1 MLITDFILLI
11 LFNIDLVRANKCRFM
26 ANIRAKKCNFAMN
39 TRAKKCNSIVFTRAK
54 NVDMKRNILS
64 KLIEWK
70 NKKNR
75 KPLIVNGA
83 RQVGKTFIL
92 KEFGSCYYEKMA
104 YVNCDKN
111 KMLEKIFAQ
120 DYNISRILLS
130 LSAILH
136 INIEPENTLIIF
148 DEIQESPTILNS
160 LKYFCEDAPQ
170 YHVVVA
176 GSLLGISLHRN
187 TSFPVGKVDMM
198 KMYPMTF
205 DEFLMAIGEQ
215 PLVDVLATRDF
226 SIIDS
231 LSIRL
236 IDCLRQYYYVG
247 GMPAAVAEFA
257 ETRNLEE
264 VRNIQKQILFDY
276 RRDFSK
282 HAPVQEVP
290 RINMVWD
297 SIPAQLAKENKK
309 FIFGALKKG
318 ARASEFEI
326 AIQWLLDAGLIYQIN
341 RISTPSIPLK
351 FYEEMSVF
359 KLFVLDIGLMGAMS
373 DAPAES
379 VIVADTLFKEYKGAF
394 TELFVLTQL
403 ITEDLPIY
411 YYSSNDSRVEIDLV
425 VQKGATVIPIEIKAE
440 ENVHAKSLRTFIG
453 KHPELKGL
461 RISMM
466 PYQDQEWMENRPLYA
481 VGNWV

>member
-1 MLITDFILLI
+1 VRKNVSLQQILVQI
-11 LFNIDLVRANKCRFM
+11 
-26 ANIRAKKCNFAMN
+26 
-39 TRAKKCNSIVFTRAK
+39 
-54 NVDMKRNILS
+54 NVDMKRKILS

-83 RQVGKTFIL
+83 RQVGKTYIL
-92 KEFGSCYYEKMA
+92 KEFGSHYYEKMA

-111 KMLEKIFAQ
+111 KTLDKIFSQ

-136 INIEPENTLIIF
+136 VNIEPENTLIIF
-148 DEIQESPTILNS
+148 DEIQENPTVLNS
-160 LKYFCEDAPQ
+160 LKYFCEDASQ
-170 YHVVVA
+170 YHVAVA
-176 GSLLGISLHRN
+176 GSLLGISLHRD
-187 TSFPVGKVDMM
+187 TSFPVGKVDMI

-205 DEFLMAIGEQ
+205 DEFLMAIDEQ
-215 PLVDVLATRDF
+215 PLVDVLASKDF

-231 LSIRL
+231 LSVRL
-236 IDCLRQYYYVG
+236 IDRLRQYYYVG

-257 ETRNLEE
+257 LTKNLEE

-282 HAPVQEVP
+282 HAPIQEVP

-309 FIFGALKKG
+309 FIFGVLKKG

-341 RISTPSIPLK
+341 RITTPSIPLK

-373 DAPAES
+373 DAES
-379 VIVADTLFKEYKGAF
+379 IIVADTLFKEYKGAF

-403 ITEDLPIY
+403 MTEDLSIY

-425 VQKGATVIPIEIKAE
+425 VQKGAVVVPIEVKAE
-440 ENVHAKSLRTFIG
+440 VNVHAKSLRTFIG

-461 RISMM
+461 RLSMM
-466 PYQDQEWMENRPLYA
+466 PYQNQEWMENRPLYA

>member
-1 MLITDFILLI
+1 
-11 LFNIDLVRANKCRFM
+11 
-26 ANIRAKKCNFAMN
+26 
-39 TRAKKCNSIVFTRAK
+39 
-54 NVDMKRNILS
+54 MKRNILS

-83 RQVGKTFIL
+83 RQVGKTYIL
-92 KEFGSCYYEKMA
+92 REFGSHYYEKMA

-111 KMLEKIFAQ
+111 KMLEKIFSQ

-136 INIEPENTLIIF
+136 VNIEPENTLIIF
-148 DEIQESPTILNS
+148 DEIQENPTVLNS

-170 YHVVVA
+170 YHVAVA
-176 GSLLGISLHRN
+176 GSLLGISLHQD
-187 TSFPVGKVDMM
+187 TSFPVGKVDMI

-215 PLVDVLATRDF
+215 PLVDVLATKDF

-231 LSIRL
+231 LSVRL

-257 ETRNLEE
+257 VTKNLEE

-282 HAPVQEVP
+282 HAPTQEVP

-297 SIPAQLAKENKK
+297 SIPRSLP
-309 FIFGALKKG
+309 
-318 ARASEFEI
+318 RRTRSS
-326 AIQWLLDAGLIYQIN
+326 Y
-341 RISTPSIPLK
+341 
-351 FYEEMSVF
+351 SV
-359 KLFVLDIGLMGAMS
+359 L
-373 DAPAES
+373 
-379 VIVADTLFKEYKGAF
+379 
-394 TELFVLTQL
+394 
-403 ITEDLPIY
+403 
-411 YYSSNDSRVEIDLV
+411 
-425 VQKGATVIPIEIKAE
+425 
-440 ENVHAKSLRTFIG
+440 
-453 KHPELKGL
+453 
-461 RISMM
+461 
-466 PYQDQEWMENRPLYA
+466 
-481 VGNWV
+481 

>member
-1 MLITDFILLI
+1 MI
-11 LFNIDLVRANKCRFM
+11 
-26 ANIRAKKCNFAMN
+26 
-39 TRAKKCNSIVFTRAK
+39 
-54 NVDMKRNILS
+54 
-64 KLIEWK
+64 
-70 NKKNR
+70 
-75 KPLIVNGA
+75 
-83 RQVGKTFIL
+83 
-92 KEFGSCYYEKMA
+92 
-104 YVNCDKN
+104 
-111 KMLEKIFAQ
+111 
-120 DYNISRILLS
+120 
-130 LSAILH
+130 
-136 INIEPENTLIIF
+136 
-148 DEIQESPTILNS
+148 
-160 LKYFCEDAPQ
+160 
-170 YHVVVA
+170 
-176 GSLLGISLHRN
+176 
-187 TSFPVGKVDMM
+187 

-205 DEFLMAIGEQ
+205 DEFLMAIDEQ
-215 PLVDVLATRDF
+215 PLVDVLASKDF

-231 LSIRL
+231 LSVRL
-236 IDCLRQYYYVG
+236 TDRLRQYYYVG

-257 ETRNLEE
+257 LTKNLEE

-282 HAPVQEVP
+282 HAPIQAVP

-309 FIFGALKKG
+309 FIFGVLKKG

-341 RISTPSIPLK
+341 RITTPSIPLK

-379 VIVADTLFKEYKGAF
+379 IIVADTLFKEYKGAF

-403 ITEDLPIY
+403 MTEDLSIY

-425 VQKGATVIPIEIKAE
+425 VQKGAVVVPIEVKAE
-440 ENVHAKSLRTFIG
+440 VNVHAKSLRTFIG

-461 RISMM
+461 RLSMM
-466 PYQDQEWMENRPLYA
+466 PYQNQEWMENRPLYA

>member
-1 MLITDFILLI
+1 MQK
-11 LFNIDLVRANKCRFM
+11 NVVKCRIFV
-26 ANIRAKKCNFAMN
+26 RKSVSLQQKF
-39 TRAKKCNSIVFTRAK
+39 VQK
-54 NVDMKRNILS
+54 NVIMERNVIKQL
-64 KLIEWK
+64 LAWK
-70 NKKNR
+70 QKKNR

-83 RQVGKTFIL
+83 RQVGKTYIL
-92 KEFGSCYYEKMA
+92 RGFGTKYYQKMA

-111 KMLEKIFAQ
+111 KMLEKIFSQ

-136 INIEPENTLIIF
+136 VNIEPGNTLIIF
-148 DEIQESPTILNS
+148 DEIQESPTVLNS

-170 YHVVVA
+170 YHVAVA
-176 GSLLGISLHRN
+176 GSLLGISLHNN
-187 TSFPVGKVDMM
+187 TSFPVGKVNMI

-215 PLVDVLATRDF
+215 PLVDILATKDF

-231 LSIRL
+231 LSVRF

-257 ETRNLEE
+257 STKNLEE

-282 HAPVQEVP
+282 HAPSQEVP

-341 RISTPSIPLK
+341 RITTPSIPLK

-379 VIVADTLFKEYKGAF
+379 VIVADSLFKEYKGAF

-403 ITEDLPIY
+403 ITNDLPIY

-425 VQKGATVIPIEIKAE
+425 VQKGTTVVPIEIKAE

-453 KHPELKGL
+453 KHQELKGL
-461 RISMM
+461 RLSMM
-466 PYQDQEWMENRPLYA
+466 SYQDQGWMENRPLYA
-481 VGNWV
+481 VGDWV